1 MKRVILASASP
12 RRRMLLEQAGL
23 EFEIKVSDAA
33 EDISGKSPEDTVK
46 ELSMRKADSIGSIT
60 GGDCIILA
68 ADTVVACDDVILGK
82 PENEKDAM
90 RMLRMLQGRTH
101 QVYTGVSVLAPS
113 GRIITETDRSDV
125 TFCPVPDTEILDY
138 VRTGEPM
145 DKAGAYAL
153 QGRASLWITRLEGSY
168 SSVIGLP
175 LYLVRSLLLRSGYR
189 FSSSA
194 DH

>member
-101 QVYTGVSVLAPS
+101 QVYTGVTILE
-113 GRIITETDRSDV
+113 GREGHRKNETFAVCTDV
-125 TFCPVPDTEILDY
+125 TMYEASDAEIERY
-138 VRTGEPM
+138 IKSGEPA
-145 DKAGAYAL
+145 DKAGAYAI
-153 QGRASLWITRLEGSY
+153 QGKGFYFVKEIHGDY
-168 SSVIGLP
+168 NNVVGLP
-175 LYLVRSLLLRSGYR
+175 TLAIRKIVRMSGLL
-189 FSSSA
+189 
-194 DH
+194 